1 MDKISDCMNRLALA
15 MELKDF
21 MTMER
26 VYDRIKKEF
35 GAFVFEEE
43 RKGNIRFRK
52 NLHYDT
58 FFAEIINGC
67 AELPKEG
74 IAYLGITK
82 NSPTGLHFFRDGYM
96 IVSVSRLR
104 SRFYHEDAFF
114 SAPIAIDVDSNLLT
128 LPHIQMEQAG
138 LREGNILK
146 VDIDTDGIFLHK
158 FELTQLRIY
167 SSEI

>member
-26 VYDRIKKEF
+26 VYDKIKKEF
-35 GAFVFEEE
+35 GALVFEEE
-43 RKGNIRFRK
+43 RKGNIRFCK
-52 NLHYDT
+52 NLRYDT

-114 SAPIAIDVDSNLLT
+114 STPIAIDVDSNLLT
-128 LPHIQMEQAG
+128 LPPTQMKQAG
-138 LREGNILK
+138 LCEGDILK
-146 VDIDTDGIFLHK
+146 VDIDT
-158 FELTQLRIY
+158 
-167 SSEI
+167 